1 MNKQCNDRKFKYL
14 ENSKKYNIRQFACKS
29 FTA

>member
-14 ENSKKYNIRQFACKS
+14 ENSERYDIGKLACKG
-29 FTA
+29 FTT